1 MATGEITHVSFSD
14 ESHWNEGRYRSICLI
29 SLSKDDLECM
39 ENELNSI
46 VEEAGIR
53 EFKWTNLKSRPY
65 ASYARDMCDSAIRS
79 AVRKKLCIDVL
90 IWDMTDSRHSGGQ
103 VDSAR
108 NLGIMYYH
116 LFRNV
121 LRKRWPDDALW
132 ALYPDRNRQI
142 DWETIEDCLG
152 HARSQLGFE
161 SPSLLNHS
169 GSIELL
175 LEFGLANICPV
186 KSELHPLLQLAD
198 LFAGLS
204 VFSHEE
210 YPEYVK
216 WQIANPRRPML
227 LQFED
232 NSSGADLSRRSRSRF
247 SVLQHFDSQCK
258 SQKLGVSL
266 STHKGLR
273 TLDPSNPINF
283 WMYQPQHLA
292 DKAPQKV

>member
-1 MATGEITHVSFSD
+1 MTHVSFSD
-14 ESHWNEGRYRSICLI
+14 ESHWNEGRHRSICLI
-29 SLSKDDLECM
+29 SLSKDDLECL

-46 VEEAGIR
+46 VAEAGIR

-65 ASYARDMCDSAIRS
+65 ASYAKEMCDFAIRS
-79 AVRKKLCIDVL
+79 AVRKRLRIDVL
-90 IWDMTDSRHSGGQ
+90 IWNMTDTRHSGGQ

-121 LRKRWPDDALW
+121 LRTRWPDNALW

-142 DWETIEDCLG
+142 EWDTIEDCLG
-152 HARSQLGFE
+152 HASSQLDFE
-161 SPSLLNHS
+161 SPSLMNHS
-169 GSIELL
+169 GSIELFL
-175 LEFGLANICPV
+175 KFGLANICPV
-186 KSELHPLLQLAD
+186 ESEQHPLLQLAD

-210 YPEYVK
+210 YLDYVE
-216 WQIANPRRPML
+216 WQNANPLRPLL

-232 NSSGADLSRRSRSRF
+232 SSSGADLSRRSRSRF
-247 SVLQHFDSQCK
+247 SVLQYFDSQCK

-266 STHKGLR
+266 RTHKGLR

-283 WMYQPQHLA
+283 WTYQPQHLA